1 MKYEFKPFCG
11 EELKSD
17 LTLGWKLTFRVAEDY
32 PGGTPRDVEIV
43 DLGPKAHYKSRLA
56 SIDLAEGGAVR
67 MHDIAGR
74 FDPSTSAPCVL
85 DLILYRE
92 VKKPADRT
100 VQGMAYVDAGGEI
113 VSLRCMEDST
123 VKVATSLTPVP
134 CTITLHQNEPA

>member
-1 MKYEFKPFCG
+1 MKYEFKPYSPVVFDDDV
-11 EELKSD
+11 SH
-17 LTLGWKLTFRVAEDY
+17 GWKLTFRVAEDY

-56 SIDLAEGGAVR
+56 SIDLGEGGAVR

-92 VKKPADRT
+92 VEEKPAEIT
-100 VQGMAYVDAGGEI
+100 INGYALVNDAGEVFCVQPYEI
-113 VSLRCMEDST
+113 RGVSDGY
-123 VKVATSLTPVP
+123 KPVP
-134 CTITLHQNEPA
+134 CTITLHASA